1 MPGWKTWAA
10 LEEVTAANMNSFV
23 RDQTVQVF
31 TNSSARSAAITAPT
45 RGLVSLLTDSGA
57 LEIYYGATTGWAKP
71 WNQPYGFI
79 TEASNGANVNASSG
93 VWTAATTAT
102 HSQIAGR
109 RVQVTG
115 IATIINGATPSE
127 IYVGVGPTLGTPA
140 RLNQVYLSANFRA
153 TIAVEYIMTTT
164 GASVTERLQFVG
176 VGSATTALA
185 QAHLVIT
192 DLGPA
197 TATAPTS

>member
-31 TNSSARSAAITAPT
+31 NNAASRSAAISSPT

-57 LEIYYGATTGWAKP
+57 LEIYYGTTTGWARP

-79 TEASNGANVNASSG
+79 TENANGSNVNAASG
-93 VWTAATTAT
+93 TWTNATTAA
-102 HSQIAGR
+102 HNHIAGR
-109 RVQVTG
+109 RVQVSG

-153 TIAVEYIMTTT
+153 TIAVEYITTTT

-176 VGSATTALA
+176 VGSPTTCLA

-197 TATAPTS
+197 TSTAPTS